1 MKHLTERDIDKIASE
16 TGKKLKAEP
25 KVRIIIAE
33 DGTNKYW
40 EGGINGHFFRI
51 RRGESVEIPESLA
64 KVIDQSARVI
74 RESEKKVK
82 EYKSASG
89 KQVG

>member
-1 MKHLTERDIDKIASE
+1 MDYITDRDVDKIASE
-16 TGKKLKAEP
+16 TGKKMKKEP

-33 DGTNKYW
+33 DGDNKFW

-51 RRGESVEIPESLA
+51 KRGEPVEIPESLA
-64 KVIDQSARVI
+64 VVIEQSAKTMRQ
-74 RESEKKVK
+74 SEELIKPYK
-82 EYKSASG
+82 EKG

>member
-25 KVRIIIAE
+25 KVKIIIAE
-33 DGTNKYW
+33 DGGNKYW

-51 RRGESVEIPESLA
+51 KRGEYVEIPESLA
-64 KVIDQSARVI
+64 KVIEQSARTM
-74 RESEKKVK
+74 RQGEELVK
-82 EYKSASG
+82 AYKGAG
-89 KQVG
+89 EQVN